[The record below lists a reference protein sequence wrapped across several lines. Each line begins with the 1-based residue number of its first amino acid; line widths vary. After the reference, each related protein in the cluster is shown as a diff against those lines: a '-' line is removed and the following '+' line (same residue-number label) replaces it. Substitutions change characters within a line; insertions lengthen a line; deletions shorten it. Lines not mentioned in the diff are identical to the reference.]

1 MPVVTVNHPLLDE
14 LERSP
19 KDGHRRDLVRGRLI
33 DMPPA
38 WRESSRVAFEIAFHL
53 RLFIGEHHL
62 PMSVAGADAG
72 IRIAEPRGPGLPP
85 EIVSPDAQVVADSKL
100 PPDMPPGFW
109 PLVPDIAVEVLSPS
123 DRWRDVQDKIDAYMD
138 AGTPLLWIVD
148 PRRQMAT
155 VYRPGQPP
163 LTLRKLDDILDG
175 GDVLPG
181 FGVTL
186 REVFER
192 PAP

>member
-1 MPVVTVNHPLLDE
+1 VVTVNHPLLEE

-38 WRESSRVAFEIAFHL
+38 WRQSSRVAFVIAYHFEA
-53 RLFIGEHHL
+53 FIRGHKL
-62 PMSVAGADAG
+62 PYSVAGADAG
-72 IRIAEPRGPGLPP
+72 IQIAESPGPGLPP
-85 EIVSPDAQVVADSKL
+85 EIVSPDAQVVANHKL
-100 PPDMPPGFW
+100 PPDLPLGFW
-109 PLVPDIAVEVLSPS
+109 PLVPDIAVEVMSPS

-148 PRRQMAT
+148 PRRQTAM

-163 LTLRKLDDILDG
+163 LTLRDLDDVLDG
-175 GDVLPG
+175 ADVLPG

-186 REVFER
+186 REVFEK
-192 PAP
+192 ASV

>member
-1 MPVVTVNHPLLDE
+1 MTAVVTVNHPLVEE

-38 WRESSRVAFEIAFHL
+38 WRESSRIAFLIGVHL
-53 RLFIGEHHL
+53 HQFIREHHL

-72 IRIAEPRGPGLPP
+72 IRIAEPPAPGLPP
-85 EIVSPDAQVVADSKL
+85 EIVSPDAHVVAIRKL
-100 PPDMPPGFW
+100 PPDKPPGFW
-109 PLVPDIAVEVLSPS
+109 PFVPDIAVEVMSPS

-155 VYRPGQPP
+155 VYRPGQPQ
-163 LTLRKLDDILDG
+163 LTLRDLNDTLDG
-175 GDVLPG
+175 ADVLPG
-181 FGVTL
+181 FSVTL
-186 REVFER
+186 REIFEGD
-192 PAP
+192 